1 MDGAARKLTETVAP
15 APATEATPLAP
26 PSAPPPMP
34 ARLTIGLVRRWLAL
48 HRGELRALAIG
59 ALSLALFLLAW
70 HLLTKYR
77 VTAHVRFVN
86 VPSPEMVLDSLM
98 RVTRDNKFLM
108 HVYLSCRRILIG
120 FAIAATIAV
129 PLGLVMGRFRLVREI
144 VFPVSEVLRPIPAI
158 AWVPMA
164 IMLWPTNE
172 ESIIFIT
179 FLGSFFPI
187 LLNTLHGMTMVDPV
201 LIRAAQCLGAR
212 ETAIFREVYFPATLP
227 HVFTGL
233 TVGMGVAWVSLIAA
247 EMISGQ
253 FGIGYFTWEA
263 YSLVQ
268 YADIA
273 LGMICIGVLG
283 LGSSAHAMGQEMTA
297 ASAVPVQQGKVTV
310 TDFDLS
316 YDTLEGSIDA
326 VRDASIHVDPGEF
339 VSIIGPSGCG
349 KSTLLNA
356 VAGFL
361 KPTRGGVAVDGEP
374 VAGPSADRGMV
385 FQQYS
390 LFPWKTVREN
400 VEFGLKMKGMER
412 SKRETSARTLLGL
425 AGLLG
430 FENQYPDNL
439 SGGMKQRVGIIR
451 ALATGPKVLLLDEP
465 FGALDAQTRLIMQQ
479 ILTNMWQR
487 LKTSVLFVT
496 HDIDEAIFLSDR
508 VYCMTARPGTI
519 KAEVAIP
526 LERPRHQSMMMSSE
540 FLALRRGLMSLIRE
554 ESLKAIG
561 GEVNDIALQGL
572 DIDLHG
578 RSLADVI

>member
-1 MDGAARKLTETVAP
+1 VDGAARKLTETMAP
-15 APATEATPLAP
+15 APATEAAPLAV
-26 PSAPPPMP
+26 PSPPPPMP
-34 ARLTIGLVRRWLAL
+34 TRLTIGLVRRWLAL

-59 ALSLALFLLAW
+59 AISLALFLLAW

-98 RVTRDNKFLM
+98 RVTRDNKFLS
-108 HVYLSCRRILIG
+108 HVYLSCRRIFIG

-187 LLNTLHGMTMVDPV
+187 LLNTLHGMSMVDPV

-212 ETAIFREVYFPATLP
+212 EAAIFREVYFPATLP

-283 LGSSAHAMGQEMTA
+283 LGSSA
-297 ASAVPVQQGKVTV
+297 
-310 TDFDLS
+310 
-316 YDTLEGSIDA
+316 
-326 VRDASIHVDPGEF
+326 
-339 VSIIGPSGCG
+339 
-349 KSTLLNA
+349 
-356 VAGFL
+356 
-361 KPTRGGVAVDGEP
+361 
-374 VAGPSADRGMV
+374 
-385 FQQYS
+385 
-390 LFPWKTVREN
+390 
-400 VEFGLKMKGMER
+400 
-412 SKRETSARTLLGL
+412 
-425 AGLLG
+425 
-430 FENQYPDNL
+430 
-439 SGGMKQRVGIIR
+439 
-451 ALATGPKVLLLDEP
+451 
-465 FGALDAQTRLIMQQ
+465 LI
-479 ILTNMWQR
+479 
-487 LKTSVLFVT
+487 
-496 HDIDEAIFLSDR
+496 
-508 VYCMTARPGTI
+508 
-519 KAEVAIP
+519 
-526 LERPRHQSMMMSSE
+526 
-540 FLALRRGLMSLIRE
+540 RGL
-554 ESLKAIG
+554 
-561 GEVNDIALQGL
+561 
-572 DIDLHG
+572 G
-578 RSLADVI
+578 RVAMPWAKK